1 MPLDEMDRD
10 NNCLKWLSKIL
21 FSVLIIFMI
30 SGSAP
35 AATVT
40 VGPGESIQAA
50 IDKASPGDI
59 IEVKSGTYRENID
72 INKRLTLQGID
83 SGSGKSAI
91 SSGSDNNEDLIILSA
106 DGCNVRGL
114 VINSLENNAI
124 TILSDSNSVSDNLIT
139 GNNCC
144 IYLNRSRFND
154 INNNVINING
164 AQHRG
169 ILLTHSSNNSIKN
182 NTICFNGLLAS
193 GIDLASSLNN
203 AIVENKING
212 NGWLG
217 DSGISVRHSNSNF
230 INYNVIKTIGLWGS
244 CIYIK
249 ASANNRILNNDL
261 EHGDISGSGVTLFGA
276 DDNYIMHNKAKCKGQ
291 LNCAGIFLRH
301 SDNNHIMDNEVNSTG
316 VYGSGIS
323 LIYSDNNGLERNEAN
338 KSTYGIYLYSADK
351 NSINANIG
359 RLNSDADIYLDFYS
373 PRTTMKNNQANIVIV
388 LPHDNIVKDNTGSL
402 KELYKDPMPDDL
414 PPFTITDIADLVI
427 LISQF
432 FMN

>member
-1 MPLDEMDRD
+1 MSRAYAKLLCPCIFFLISFQAIDPLTA
-10 NNCLKWLSKIL
+10 LGKGA
-21 FSVLIIFMI
+21 II
-30 SGSAP
+30 
-35 AATVT
+35 TVD
-40 VGPGESIQAA
+40 PGESIQAA
-50 IDKASPGDI
+50 IDKASSGDI
-59 IEVKSGTYRENID
+59 IEVRSGTYRENLD

-83 SGSGKSAI
+83 SGNGKPAI
-91 SSGSDNNEDLIILSA
+91 SYGSDNNEDLITLSA
-106 DGCNVRGL
+106 DGCIVRGL
-114 VINSLENNAI
+114 MINSSENNAI

-139 GNNCC
+139 GNSCC
-144 IYLNRSRFND
+144 IYLNRTSFDN
-154 INNNVINING
+154 ITNNVINING
-164 AQHRG
+164 ARHRG

-217 DSGISVRHSNSNF
+217 DSGISVRYSNSNF
-230 INYNVIKTIGLWGS
+230 INHNVIKTIGLWGS

-249 ASANNRILNNDL
+249 ASANNKILNNDL
-261 EHGDISGSGVTLFGA
+261 EHGDISGSGITLFGA

-316 VYGSGIS
+316 VFGSGIS
-323 LIYSDNNGLERNEAN
+323 LIYSDNNEVERNEASKN
-338 KSTYGIYLYSADK
+338 TYGIYLYSADK

-359 RLNSDADIYLDFYS
+359 RLNRDADIYLDFYS
-373 PRTTMKNNQANIVIV
+373 PRTTMKNNQANIVVV
-388 LPHDNIVKDNTGSL
+388 LPHDNIIKDNTGSL
-402 KELYKDPMPDDL
+402 KELYNDPMPDDL
-414 PPFTITDIADLVI
+414 PVFTITDIADLVI
-427 LISQF
+427 LILQI